1 MSVDVARPTCR
12 AGGTHPAVTRD
23 RRPGRHRAIR
33 RRGNV
38 PAAAPNGRAVRQAIR
53 PAGPHV
59 AADLVLPVPAKPES
73 RAQVAGPRPGTSR
86 PRCPPGRPRPH
97 GPTGPR
103 AAYGASRPAT
113 ATPTCRRSPS
123 PPSSSTVAT
132 TSFLATVN
140 SFIPQQ
146 NLPDAQLILYP
157 DSGQIRP
164 FIPQEKTMTRPAVS
178 HAPGGHHPR
187 QRPGYPIPAALVSP
201 GPRTQDRQEPPAPGS
216 HHQPDRGRDQP
227 VARPRR
233 HPPTRLRTRRPA
245 PVDHVKDPDRTG

>member
-1 MSVDVARPTCR
+1 MGGEVAQVLALDMPSLVRRLILAGTGPSGGEGMSQQRPPTAELFARQYGLQGLMWLPILFSPSRPSQKAGRRWLARVRER
-12 AGGTHPAVTRD
+12 ADRDAPRPAQTARA
-23 RRPGRHRAIR
+23 HRA
-33 RRGNV
+33 
-38 PAAAPNGRAVRQAIR
+38 
-53 PAGPHV
+53 
-59 AADLVLPVPAKPES
+59 
-73 RAQVAGPRPGTSR
+73 
-86 PRCPPGRPRPH
+86 
-97 GPTGPR
+97 
-103 AAYGASRPAT
+103 AT

-132 TSFLATVN
+132 TSFLATAN